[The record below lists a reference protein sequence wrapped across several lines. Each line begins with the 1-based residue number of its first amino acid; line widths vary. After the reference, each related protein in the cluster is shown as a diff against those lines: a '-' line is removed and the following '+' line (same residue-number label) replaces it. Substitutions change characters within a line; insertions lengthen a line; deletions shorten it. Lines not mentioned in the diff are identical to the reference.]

1 MVCKL
6 FITLVAIILLFPA
19 VIALTILF
27 ASLYRW
33 KSCCCATIWHCEQFK
48 SLRSLCHHLISSNLY
63 VSTEVTFGQCVV
75 QLPINS
81 LACPFLRISGK
92 YTCENYHEK
101 KFLYKVF
108 FCTREKF
115 YYETF
120 IPIYLSHIHF
130 HSSFSIPHYMM
141 LQCTLKI
148 NWMKKYLNWMLHEKN
163 A

>member
-1 MVCKL
+1 MVCMVCKL
-6 FITLVAIILLFPA
+6 FITLVAIILLFPLFPA

-48 SLRSLCHHLISSNLY
+48 SLCSLCHHLISSNLY
-63 VSTEVTFGQCVV
+63 VSTEVTFGQCLV

-81 LACPFLRISGK
+81 LACPFLHISGK
-92 YTCENYHEK
+92 YTCEKLSWKEIPIQS
-101 KFLYKVF
+101 F

-130 HSSFSIPHYMM
+130 HSLFLSPIIWCFNV
-141 LQCTLKI
+141 L
-148 NWMKKYLNWMLHEKN
+148 
-163 A
+163 